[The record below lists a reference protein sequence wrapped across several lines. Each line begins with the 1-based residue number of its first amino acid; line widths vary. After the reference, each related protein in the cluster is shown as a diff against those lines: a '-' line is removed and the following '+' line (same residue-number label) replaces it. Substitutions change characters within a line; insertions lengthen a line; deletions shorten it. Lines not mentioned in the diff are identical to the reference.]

1 MLAWRSRTGDHGLE
15 QLLHGSNGLHGWG
28 QPSFPDRTL
37 LYVRGFDPTTDT
49 YRYQVN
55 EHFGATNGTR
65 NAFRVPFQ
73 IAVQGRLTLGTDPAR
88 QQFNNAIG
96 RGAGRLNPEALKAR
110 MTRLV
115 PNAFLEI
122 IAVND
127 SAKLELTPDQVARLQ
142 TAGDAFKVR
151 SDSLVDKVANVLG
164 DTTTK
169 NPDPMTIF
177 TKLQPTI
184 AEARKLATQ
193 AINDSKAI
201 LTPAQ
206 WSKVPES
213 IKTPGLRREGGEG
226 GRSSE
231 RGGPGS

>member
-1 MLAWRSRTGDHGLE
+1 
-15 QLLHGSNGLHGWG
+15 
-28 QPSFPDRTL
+28 L
-37 LYVRGFDPTTDT
+37 LYVRGFDPVTDT
-49 YRYQVN
+49 YQYQVN
-55 EHFGATNGTR
+55 EHFGTTNGTR

-96 RGAGRLNPEALKAR
+96 RGAGGGRMNPEALKAR

-127 SAKLELTPDQVARLQ
+127 SLKLELTPDQIARLQ
-142 TAGDAFKVR
+142 AGGDAFKVK
-151 SDSLVDKVANVLG
+151 SDSLVDRVANVLG

-169 NPDPMTIF
+169 SPDPMTIF

-193 AINDSKAI
+193 GINDAKAI

-206 WSKVPES
+206 WAKVPES
-213 IKTPGLRREGGEG
+213 IKSPGLRREEGEG
-226 GRSSE
+226 GRRD